1 MERLRGCA
9 GRRAYE
15 CRGSYCGQ
23 LFTRAGSVRDI
34 AVVQSQRPVSNPS
47 TSMATVQSA
56 SKPAFP
62 PHSEP
67 WHPGR
72 GERQGPREKHKGR

>member
-1 MERLRGCA
+1 MERHRGCS

-15 CRGSYCGQ
+15 CRGGYFG
-23 LFTRAGSVRDI
+23 LIFTRAGSVRDI
-34 AVVQSQRPVSNPS
+34 TFVESQPPVSDPS
-47 TSMATVQSA
+47 TSRATVQSA
-56 SKPAFP
+56 SKPP
-62 PHSEP
+62 PLHSEP

>member
-1 MERLRGCA
+1 MEHHCGCS
-9 GRRAYE
+9 GRRAYK
-15 CRGSYCGQ
+15 CRGCYCGL

-34 AVVQSQRPVSNPS
+34 AVVESQRPVSNPS
-47 TSMATVQSA
+47 TSRATIQSA
-56 SKPAFP
+56 SKPPSP